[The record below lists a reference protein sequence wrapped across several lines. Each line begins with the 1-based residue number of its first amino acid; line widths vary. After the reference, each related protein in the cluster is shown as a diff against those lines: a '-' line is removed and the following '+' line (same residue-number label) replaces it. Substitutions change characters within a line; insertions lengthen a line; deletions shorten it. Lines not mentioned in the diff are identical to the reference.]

1 MSGEQRVVVLAGLE
15 PKVLQSGDKG
25 LAQLVVDPD
34 TGALLVDANVTVPAP
49 VVTALP
55 VNPFGT
61 TTTTSPVVVIAANA
75 ARKGFSI
82 QNLSTT
88 DTIAVSGTGFAIAL
102 PPESLYENHP
112 SMNYLGDISVS
123 STIAGTL
130 VSGFELVG

>member
-1 MSGEQRVVVLAGLE
+1 MSGEQRTVVLAGLE
-15 PKVLQSGDKG
+15 PRVLQKGDKG
-25 LAQLVVDPD
+25 LAQLVVNEA
-34 TGALLVDANVTVPAP
+34 TGALLVEASVTVPAP
-49 VVTALP
+49 VVTAIA

-61 TTTTSPVVVIAANA
+61 TTTTSPVVVIAANPL
-75 ARKGFSI
+75 RKGFSI

-88 DTIAVSGTGFAIAL
+88 DTISLSGTDFAIAL

-123 STIAGTL
+123 STVAGAL